1 MYLAKIDPQ
10 FYEKSPILSSFY
22 DDLPKNPYCSNAKGY
37 CYIRTK
43 NNAITHAYIQPNQ
56 PQIAKWLW
64 YDIDRADAT
73 LTYHIRDLPP
83 PTIVVKNPTNGHA
96 HYGYKLSLEV
106 GLSGQSRRAPI
117 LYLEAVYRALRDAL
131 GADPSYSGNLI
142 KNPLNGA
149 HECYLT
155 GANSYSLD
163 ELADYLDLS
172 ASATSTSV
180 SANDVIFG
188 RNCATFEHTRH
199 KAYRIAHKYTR
210 YNDLYEHVLSIAS
223 SYNAQFD
230 APMFDNELH
239 HIAKSITRYCLSPKF
254 VAHAKQSAAA
264 FSEVQRQRIIKANAK
279 GANKKGGKAR
289 SDKYQE
295 QRARAQ
301 ELRAQGL
308 SIRKIAEHLRVSKTS
323 VQKWLNAG

>member
-10 FYEKSPILSSFY
+10 FYEKSQVLSAFY
-22 DDLPKNPYCSNAKGY
+22 DDLPRNPYCSNAKGY

-73 LTYHIRDLPP
+73 LAYHIRDLPP
-83 PTIVVKNPTNGHA
+83 PTIVVKNSTNGHA
-96 HYGYKLSLEV
+96 HYGYRLAIEV
-106 GLSGQSRRAPI
+106 GLSGQSRKAPI
-117 LYLEAVYRALRDAL
+117 AYLEAVYKALGRAL
-131 GADPSYSGNLI
+131 GADQNYSGNLI
-142 KNPLNGA
+142 KNPLNSA

-163 ELADYLDLS
+163 ELADYFLDLS
-172 ASATSTSV
+172 AASTSAST

-199 KAYRIAHKYTR
+199 KAYRIAHKYMR
-210 YNDLYEHVLSIAS
+210 YSDLYQHVLAIAS
-223 SYNAQFD
+223 AYNAQFD

-239 HIAKSITRYCLSPKF
+239 HIARSITRYCLSAKF
-254 VAHAKQSAAA
+254 VAHAKESAIA
-264 FSEVQRQRIIKANAK
+264 FSELQRHRAS
-279 GANKKGGKAR
+279 KGGAAR

-301 ELRAQGL
+301 ELHVHGMNKSQ
-308 SIRKIAEHLRVSKTS
+308 IAKQLKVSRQT
-323 VQKWLNAG
+323 VINWLKNN